1 MIHSYID
8 TSMQFRH
15 ALSAHRRTM
24 VHNTHTIAPWI
35 LAVNPAI
42 LESSAIH
49 ANNPTLVKM
58 LKSDPKAKSY
68 SVYPPLMFKDFSNLP
83 EDLFFSDILVN
94 VSSSFL
100 SPSLYLTQSVCR
112 CSRQIFTAQVL
123 SRTRMQSRK
132 VVSSQRRCVGA

>member
-1 MIHSYID
+1 
-8 TSMQFRH
+8 
-15 ALSAHRRTM
+15 M
-24 VHNTHTIAPWI
+24 VHNARDIAPWI
-35 LAVNPAI
+35 LNI
-42 LESSAIH
+42 NQHDLSSPETRADC
-49 ANNPTLVKM
+49 AELVKM

-83 EDLFFSDILVN
+83 EDLFFSDVLVN

-123 SRTRMQSRK
+123 SRTRTQSRK
-132 VVSSQRRCVGA
+132 VVLSQRPCVGA